1 MNFLAVLGLYQKLID
16 EKKFKNFYNILCN
29 AALGINIALILFAV
43 ITGYYVVIPLA
54 VINCLLLCV
63 PYVIEKE

>member
-1 MNFLAVLGLYQKLID
+1 MNFLAGLGLYRKLIN
-16 EKKFKNFYNILCN
+16 EEKIKKFYDILCN
-29 AALGINIALILFAV
+29 AALGVNIALILFAG

-63 PYVIEKE
+63 PYVIEKK